1 MHRSL
6 PAAALA
12 AIVLSAAAHAQAPV
26 PGPRG
31 EFLNS
36 YGQVE
41 RKLEQL
47 AEVTPWEKYSWR
59 PGAGVRS
66 VCEVFLHVA
75 GDGYVLGEPF
85 GVKAPAGVDLKTIET
100 CPADKAKVIATLK
113 ASYAAMKAAV
123 TAMKDSDLEQ
133 EATLFG
139 FKQSKRGWLLGAA
152 EHAGEH
158 LGQSIAYARMNGI
171 VPPWSK

>member
-1 MHRSL
+1 MSRSL

-12 AIVLSAAAHAQAPV
+12 ALVLSGTALAQAPV
-26 PGPRG
+26 PGIRG
-31 EFLNS
+31 DFLTS

-59 PGAGVRS
+59 PAAGVRS

-85 GVKAPAGVDLKTIET
+85 GVKPPAGVDLKTIET
-100 CPADKAKVIATLK
+100 CPADKAKVMATLK
-113 ASYAAMKAAV
+113 ASYAAFKASV
-123 TAMKDSDLEQ
+123 TAMKDADLDQ
-133 EATLFG
+133 DATIFG
-139 FKQSKRGWLLGAA
+139 FKQSKRAWLLGAA

>member
-6 PAAALA
+6 LAAAFA
-12 AIVLSAAAHAQAPV
+12 AIVLSTAAGAQAPV
-26 PGPRG
+26 PGIRG
-31 EFLNS
+31 DFLAS
-36 YGQVE
+36 YGQAE
-41 RKLEQL
+41 RKFEQL
-47 AEVTPWEKYSWR
+47 AEATPWEKYSWR
-59 PGAGVRS
+59 PGKGVRS

-75 GDGYVLGEPF
+75 GDGYVMGEPF

-100 CPADKAKVIATLK
+100 CPADKAQVIATLK
-113 ASYAAMKAAV
+113 TSYAAFKAAV

-133 EATLFG
+133 DATIFG
-139 FKQSKRGWLLGAA
+139 FKQSKRAWLMGTA